1 MSARN
6 PHVLEAFGVSGPP
19 YGPPTPNAPRSDGS
33 RSVAGDAGNTLSRR
47 VAGLAQSAEHFTCN
61 EDVVSS
67 ILTPGSK
74 SMIAGDSTG
83 GWQSILRPART
94 FGGRRTIG
102 GSGSMH
108 RQTASRPARRSRR
121 DRFQTL
127 LLVAV
132 GGLLSVVPSV
142 SLADPV
148 AAAAIPSAAYVP
160 VQPCRLADTRLGG
173 GFARLDALSVQ
184 IPTRGV
190 CGIPSNATSLALTLT
205 VVSPQAAGFLTAW
218 PSDQPRPVVSNVNFG
233 AGQIRA
239 NGSITRVD
247 GSGSFRVFTSVPAN
261 VVVDVVGAFVS
272 ASTAT
277 AGRYVSRP
285 STRLFDSRPGPRLA
299 AGGTKTLPLP
309 SGVPA
314 DAVALALNVTITES
328 AGPGFVTEFPAGRQM
343 PTSSILNVDQP
354 GQTRAAAGIFPTSPA
369 GVTLY
374 LSGGGHIVVDLLG
387 FFTGPS
393 AGSGTDGLFTAFDPT
408 RLLDTR
414 GASPLGSNVPL
425 FPGGGLELAVSQGGS
440 IAYNITSVDG
450 NPGFVTAFPAGT
462 ARPNTSTVN
471 SVGGGD
477 VVANFAISQ
486 VSNRG
491 LGFYSQ
497 TQTHLLADLQGW
509 FSGPTATA
517 AQAPPANTPP
527 PSPQASYSAC
537 TSDGLSSLNATRAAA
552 GVGPLALNPAAQ
564 AFACSYALQL
574 AMADNGLVHSDSPTR
589 DAAAGCPTGENL
601 ALSSGTSPSLLMS
614 LWYGS
619 PPHMANIKNAIYQS
633 AGLGFVVR
641 TDAAGSQVIYGSTVF
656 ALC

>member
-1 MSARN
+1 
-6 PHVLEAFGVSGPP
+6 
-19 YGPPTPNAPRSDGS
+19 
-33 RSVAGDAGNTLSRR
+33 
-47 VAGLAQSAEHFTCN
+47 
-61 EDVVSS
+61 
-67 ILTPGSK
+67 
-74 SMIAGDSTG
+74 
-83 GWQSILRPART
+83 
-94 FGGRRTIG
+94 
-102 GSGSMH
+102 MH
-108 RQTASRPARRSRR
+108 RYKASRPARLSSR
-121 DRFQTL
+121 DRFQRL
-127 LLVAV
+127 RLLVAFGALV
-132 GGLLSVVPSV
+132 AVVPSL
-142 SLADPV
+142 SLGDPV
-148 AAAAIPSAAYVP
+148 VAAAIPSAAYVP
-160 VQPCRLADTRLGG
+160 VQPCRLADTRSSGG
-173 GFARLDALSVQ
+173 YSRLDALSVQ
-184 IPTRGV
+184 IPARSV

-205 VVSPQAAGFLTAW
+205 VVGPQAAGFLTAW
-218 PSDQPRPVVSNVNFG
+218 PADQARPVVSNVNFG

-247 GSGSFRVFTSVPAN
+247 ASGSFRVFTSVPAN
-261 VVVDVVGAFVS
+261 VVVDVVGAFVP
-272 ASTAT
+272 ANTAA
-277 AGRYVSRP
+277 AGRFVSRP
-285 STRLFDSRPGPRLA
+285 STRLFDSRSGSRLA
-299 AGGTKTLPLP
+299 PGGTKTLPLP

-354 GQTRAAAGIFPTSPA
+354 GQTRAAAGIFPVSPT

-387 FFTGPS
+387 YFTGPS

-414 GASPLGSNVPL
+414 SASPLGNGVPL
-425 FPGGGLELAVSQGGS
+425 YPGGGLELAVSQAGS
-440 IAYNITSVDG
+440 IAYNVTSVDG
-450 NPGFVTAFPAGT
+450 DPGFVTAFPAGT
-462 ARPNTSTVN
+462 PRPDTSTVN

-497 TQTHLLADLQGW
+497 SQTDLLADLQGW
-509 FSGPTATA
+509 FSGPSATAT
-517 AQAPPANTPP
+517 QAPPANVAPPTP
-527 PSPQASYSAC
+527 QVSYSPC

-552 GVGPLALNPAAQ
+552 AVAPLAVNAAAQ

-574 AMADNGLVHSDSPTR
+574 ATANNGLVHSDSATR
-589 DAAAGCPTGENL
+589 DVATGCPTGENL
-601 ALSSGTSPSLLMS
+601 ALSSGTSSASLIS

-619 PPHMANIKNAIYQS
+619 PPHMANIKNAMYQT

-641 TDAAGSQVIYGSTVF
+641 TDATGNQVIFGSTVF